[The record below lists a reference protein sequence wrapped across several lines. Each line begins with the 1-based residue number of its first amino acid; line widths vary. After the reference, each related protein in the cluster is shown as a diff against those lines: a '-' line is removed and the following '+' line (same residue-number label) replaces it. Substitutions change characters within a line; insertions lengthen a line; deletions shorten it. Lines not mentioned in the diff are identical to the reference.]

1 MQAMCIA
8 DEQTSSCWP
17 CGRHNWVFRDESC
30 HLEFAFEV
38 VNVVRTQ
45 EPDLWDAKLEQD
57 VVIMLREVVEAET
70 QFAEDLLS
78 IRGLRRGCLPRGF
91 LEQFSETE
99 PYGSAR

>member
-1 MQAMCIA
+1 
-8 DEQTSSCWP
+8 
-17 CGRHNWVFRDESC
+17 
-30 HLEFAFEV
+30 
-38 VNVVRTQ
+38 
-45 EPDLWDAKLEQD
+45 